1 MRKKKTI
8 QLTDFQKN
16 VITYIALGGLGYVI
30 YYLAKNK
37 RTAQSQAGYNNFL
50 AVNNIPVTTAKKVE
64 EFANLICDPNLFVY
78 PTEIASLINTM
89 TDKELADFHLVYNNF
104 YKGNLC
110 DNLSPRELLEDE
122 WGNYY
127 QTTEQFLKS
136 KGY

>member
-1 MRKKKTI
+1 MKKKI

-16 VITYIALGGLGYVI
+16 VITYIALGGIAYVV
-30 YYLAKNK
+30 YNLLKNK

-50 AVNNIPVTTAKKVE
+50 LTNNIPFTTAKKVE

-110 DNLSPRELLEDE
+110 DNLSPKELLKDE

-127 QTTEQFLKS
+127 QSTEQFLNS

>member
-1 MRKKKTI
+1 MKKKI

-16 VITYIALGGLGYVI
+16 VITYIALGGIAYVV
-30 YYLAKNK
+30 YNLLKNK

-50 AVNNIPVTTAKKVE
+50 LTNNIPFTTAKKVE

-78 PTEIASLINTM
+78 PTEIASLITTM
-89 TDKELADFHLVYNNF
+89 TDKELSDFHLVYNTF

-110 DNLSPRELLEDE
+110 DNLTPKDLLEDE

-127 QTTEQFLKS
+127 QSTQQFLNS